1 MFTGLIQ
8 KIAVVESINS
18 HHGDIQA
25 VFSAEKDFV
34 SSLRDGDSLSING
47 VCLTVYNIGSDKF
60 SVDIS
65 NETLDVTNFTQL
77 NTGYKVNIERA
88 LRLSDRLGGH
98 LVSGHVDCMAQVT
111 ELYEDSRSYR
121 LGFQIYNDF
130 YSKYIVKKGSICV
143 DGISLTVNNDLE
155 SSFFVN
161 IIPFTWENTI
171 MQYYKVGTVV
181 NIEVDR
187 IQTPWGR
194 CRVVLTSLDDIRS
207 ETAISMK
214 LDDFSNI
221 QKSTRL
227 LQ

>member
-25 VFSAEKDFV
+25 ILSAEKDFV
-34 SSLRDGDSLSING
+34 SSLSDGDSLSING
-47 VCLTVYNIGSDKF
+47 VCLTVYNIDNDKF

-77 NTGYKVNIERA
+77 NTGYKVNTERA

-98 LVSGHVDCMAQVT
+98 LVSGHIDCMAQVT
-111 ELYEDSRSYR
+111 ELYQDSRSYR
-121 LGFQIYNDF
+121 LGFQIHNDY

-187 IQTPWGR
+187 IALH
-194 CRVVLTSLDDIRS
+194 V
-207 ETAISMK
+207 EK
-214 LDDFSNI
+214 LLMSKD
-221 QKSTRL
+221 
-227 LQ
+227 

>member
-25 VFSAEKDFV
+25 ILSAEKDFV
-34 SSLRDGDSLSING
+34 SSLSDGDSLSING

-171 MQYYKVGTVV
+171 MKYYKVGTVV

-187 IQTPWGR
+187 IALH
-194 CRVVLTSLDDIRS
+194 V
-207 ETAISMK
+207 EK
-214 LDDFSNI
+214 LLMSKD
-221 QKSTRL
+221 
-227 LQ
+227 